1 VSHPEGRTIARV
13 TAEKLDLELTEPFG
27 IAQGAQET
35 AANVLVRVELH
46 DGTVGLGEAAPFPA
60 VSGETQAGALD
71 AIERVA
77 AELLDVDVARPRLI
91 ASLAEHGAPDDPSAR
106 CAIEQAAYDAFARHA
121 GVPLWALFGG
131 EGCDLETDMTITT
144 GSVDH
149 ARDSAKAIEA
159 RGIATL
165 KIKVGGTSVA
175 NDLDRIRA
183 ASNAANGARVL
194 LDANGAF
201 TAREALDLVASLREH
216 GVHVALFE
224 QPVRADDLDGLAL
237 VTRESEVLVCADES
251 ARTVTDVLR
260 LADKRAVT
268 AINIKLMK
276 SGVARAAEMVAIA
289 RSAGLELMI
298 GGMVESILSMT
309 FSAHF
314 AFGLGGFSYADLDTP
329 LFMKASPFIGGFVL
343 DRGRVAL
350 ESIERG
356 VGVTLR

>member
-1 VSHPEGRTIARV
+1 
-13 TAEKLDLELTEPFG
+13 
-27 IAQGAQET
+27 
-35 AANVLVRVELH
+35 
-46 DGTVGLGEAAPFPA
+46 
-60 VSGETQAGALD
+60 
-71 AIERVA
+71 
-77 AELLDVDVARPRLI
+77 
-91 ASLAEHGAPDDPSAR
+91 
-106 CAIEQAAYDAFARHA
+106 
-121 GVPLWALFGG
+121 
-131 EGCDLETDMTITT
+131 MTIPT

-149 ARDSAKAIEA
+149 ARDSAKAIDA

-165 KIKVGGTSVA
+165 KIKVGGTTVA
-175 NDLDRIRA
+175 NDLDRVRA
-183 ASNAANGARVL
+183 AVNATNGARVL

-201 TAREALDLVASLREH
+201 TPAEALELVSSLREH

-237 VTRESEVLVCADES
+237 VTRESGVIVCADES
-251 ARTVTDVLR
+251 ARSVTDVLR
-260 LADKRAVT
+260 LAEKRAAT

-298 GGMVESILSMT
+298 GGMVESILAMT

-329 LFMKASPFIGGFVL
+329 LFIKASPFVGGFVL

-350 ESIERG
+350 EGVERG